1 MQNDKVSIK
10 FGSATVLITALLCI
24 LKVTGYLS
32 IPWLWCFCLLW
43 LPFAL
48 VFGVIGLILV
58 CAIIYIIVILITELI
73 TK

>member
-1 MQNDKVSIK
+1 MQDDKVSIK

-24 LKVTGYLS
+24 LKVTGYLNIS
-32 IPWLWCFCLLW
+32 WLWCFCLLW

-58 CAIIYIIVILITELI
+58 CAIIYIIVTLITELI
-73 TK
+73 NK

>member
-1 MQNDKVSIK
+1 MQDDKVSIK

-32 IPWLWCFCLLW
+32 ISWLWCFCLLW

-48 VFGVIGLILV
+48 VLGVIGLILV
-58 CAIIYIIVILITELI
+58 CAIIYAIVILVTEL
-73 TK
+73 TTR